1 MYDPNNRLKQRV
13 CPLRAIATTDLIEI
27 ADPENEHDAIRAFSS
42 GQAPAV
48 YRMLDRGR
56 KCGGVQ
62 CTRDGIMPECVL
74 KFFSDLTKHFVAQTK
89 GKLKRKCN
97 DCRY

>member
-48 YRMLDRGR
+48 YRMLDREALR
-56 KCGGVQ
+56 CA
-62 CTRDGIMPECVL
+62 D
-74 KFFSDLTKHFVAQTK
+74 K
-89 GKLKRKCN
+89 GQIEAEM
-97 DCRY
+97 